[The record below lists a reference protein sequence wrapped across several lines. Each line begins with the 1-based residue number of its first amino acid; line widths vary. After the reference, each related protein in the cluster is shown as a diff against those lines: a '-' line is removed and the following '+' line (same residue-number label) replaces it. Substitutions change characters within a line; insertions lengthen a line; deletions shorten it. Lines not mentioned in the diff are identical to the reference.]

1 MMTVISGLIICF
13 ITFILGLQP
22 EMAST
27 MPRQRRFTNG
37 DICNETNETL
47 RMVTLCPSSNTFLQ
61 RSSYEKMCNHLPQ
74 CRGEQLVY
82 HCTRYK
88 EGFAEV
94 CAPQYN
100 ITGYCCTVFDDGVGR
115 VVEDFS
121 RPCSECLFKYPSND
135 SVKYKQCISPL
146 QKTLEETPN
155 VTKEDSSKTPC
166 VKEMKHSKQQT
177 NCKTVSENKTIS
189 GIKRETDSTTYA
201 FIVVPV
207 IILIVCVIAV
217 KVFQSYPDCRSG
229 LSLANNNK
237 RDYHQE
243 KKESERK
250 QLKKDSKTNCQE
262 RQKEETN
269 EEFDNEKTPHF
280 GNSILTTA

>member
-13 ITFILGLQP
+13 ITIILGLQP

-27 MPRQRRFTNG
+27 MLRQRRFTKG
-37 DICNETNETL
+37 DICNETKETL
-47 RMVTLCPSSNTFLQ
+47 RMVTLCPSSNTLLQ
-61 RSSYEKMCNHLPQ
+61 NNSYEKMCNNLPQ

-100 ITGYCCTVFDDGVGR
+100 ITGHCCTVFDDGVGR

-155 VTKEDSSKTPC
+155 VTKEDSSNTPC

-177 NCKTVSENKTIS
+177 NCKPVSENKTRS
-189 GIKRETDSTTYA
+189 GKKRETDSTKYA

-207 IILIVCVIAV
+207 IFVIVCGIAV
-217 KVFQSYPDCRSG
+217 KAYQVCVSALDIAKKNKENFQKEKEWENSQ
-229 LSLANNNK
+229 LAKDNETNCPETQ
-237 RDYHQE
+237 DE
-243 KKESERK
+243 ETIEELESEGDAF
-250 QLKKDSKTNCQE
+250 QIVYKTT
-262 RQKEETN
+262 K
-269 EEFDNEKTPHF
+269 
-280 GNSILTTA
+280 